1 MSPHAA
7 RHMSVR
13 VLPDRRRILAA
24 MGFNPYR
31 KYRANTT
38 DYVLLATVGIVAA
51 GLVLWAFF
59 S

>member
-1 MSPHAA
+1 MG
-7 RHMSVR
+7 VR
-13 VLPDRRRILAA
+13 VLPGVGRILAA

-31 KYRANTT
+31 KYRANAT
-38 DYVLLATVGIVAA
+38 DYVLLASVGVVAA